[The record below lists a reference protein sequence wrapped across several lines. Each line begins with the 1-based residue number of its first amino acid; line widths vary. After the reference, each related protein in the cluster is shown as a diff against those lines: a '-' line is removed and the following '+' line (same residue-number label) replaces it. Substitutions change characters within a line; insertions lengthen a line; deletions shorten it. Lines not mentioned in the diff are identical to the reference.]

1 MIKKIGLI
9 SILVIVLTGLITGY
23 AFSQNS
29 WELGISWSASENRL
43 LFDARIDYETMK
55 LYLGNLQEDGD
66 RLIVKYNTRGLLF
79 SLSDESMNAYSIIWA
94 STPDKNDVISLE
106 VKLALEGY
114 NDTIGLYKL
123 GNSWGLGYKR
133 EGTEILGPILGSYD
147 YRSYLTLNASGNFG
161 FGTYSS
167 LGFATGTQA
176 ISFDIGYIY
185 TTSDIFNLPSNSLPF
200 GIGYR
205 ERLDNGIIIGGK
217 IIPYVCF
224 TDGSWGAN
232 LEGSFKFGRVNF
244 NLGLDYYKDNLV
256 YLGKLILNL
265 SDISQIILRANPDTV
280 GISYSESF

>member
-1 MIKKIGLI
+1 MRRIVLVG
-9 SILVIVLTGLITGY
+9 ILVITMTSFIVGY

-29 WELGISWSASENRL
+29 WELGASWSSLEDRIL
-43 LFDARIDYETMK
+43 LDARIDYETMK

-66 RLIVKYNTRGLLF
+66 RLIIRYNTRGLLF
-79 SLSDESMNAYSIIWA
+79 SLNDENMNSYSLIWA
-94 STPDKNDVISLE
+94 ETPDKKDVISLE

-123 GNSWGLGYKR
+123 GDSWGLGYKR

-147 YRSYLTLNASGNFG
+147 YRNYLTLNASGSFG

-167 LGFATGTQA
+167 LGFASGTQL

-185 TTSDIFNLPSNSLPF
+185 TTSDIFNFPSNSLPF
-200 GIGYR
+200 GVSYR

-217 IIPYVCF
+217 FIPYVCF
-224 TDGSWGAN
+224 NDGSWGIN
-232 LEGSFKFGRVNF
+232 LEGTLRFGRVKL
-244 NLGLDYYKDNLV
+244 NLGFDYYKDNLL
-256 YLGKLILNL
+256 YLGKLAFDL
-265 SDISQIILRANPDTV
+265 SDTNQIILRANPDTI